1 MSPKK
6 IVKRT
11 NVTWTKCHLEN
22 FIRKKCHQ
30 DRCHICKL
38 HSQTQDINE
47 KNFQWHVS
55 DSQLE
60 KCHLKNFI
68 RRMSPGQM
76 PHK

>member
-1 MSPKK
+1 MSPRK

-22 FIRKKCHQ
+22 FIRKMSPGQMSH
-30 DRCHICKL
+30 CKL